1 MSYDK
6 ILISDLE
13 IMAAATNYRGW
24 MYRRLSPYIGQ
35 RVLEIG
41 AGIGNFTNLLLDRDL
56 VVATDNYPPCI
67 EYLSTHLGDRL
78 KAPPT
83 LLDASGEIGSQLSA
97 YEFDTIVCL
106 NVLEHIEDDLRALSQ
121 MHTLLMPGGRLVLLV
136 PAFQFLY
143 GSVDRSL
150 GHYRR
155 YTRKDLLPRMRQ
167 AGFFIERSFYMNV
180 VGMAGWFWNNRIT
193 GRSEE
198 SGKQIGV
205 FDRYVAPLAEF
216 TERLIPPPAGLS
228 LIAVG
233 RKE

>member
-13 IMAAATNYRGW
+13 IMAGARNYRGW
-24 MYRRLSPYIGQ
+24 MYRRLAPYIGQ

-41 AGIGNFTNLLLDRDL
+41 AGIGNFTKLLLDREL

-67 EYLSTHLGDRL
+67 EYLNQHLGDRL
-78 KAPPT
+78 KAPPA
-83 LLDASGEIGSQLSA
+83 LLDASGDIGSGLSE

-106 NVLEHIEDDLRALSQ
+106 NVLEHIEDDLRALEQ
-121 MHTLLMPGGRLVLLV
+121 MYELLMPRGRLVLLV

-143 GSVDRSL
+143 GSVDKAL

-155 YTRKDLLPRMRQ
+155 YTRRDLLPTMQR
-167 AGFFIERSFYMNV
+167 AGFFIERSFYMNAI
-180 VGMAGWFWNNRIT
+180 GMAGWFWNNRIIN
-193 GRSEE
+193 RSEE
-198 SGKQIGV
+198 SRKQIGV

-216 TERLIPPPAGLS
+216 TERLVPPPAGLS
-228 LIAVG
+228 LVAVG